1 MNVIWVDE
9 FSSTGGGG
17 MVTFFPFFPFSIPF
31 GKSLCAI
38 SGKDFWKAGESEVVF
53 LGRVDDGD
61 GVYGL
66 VEAT

>member
-1 MNVIWVDE
+1 
-9 FSSTGGGG
+9 